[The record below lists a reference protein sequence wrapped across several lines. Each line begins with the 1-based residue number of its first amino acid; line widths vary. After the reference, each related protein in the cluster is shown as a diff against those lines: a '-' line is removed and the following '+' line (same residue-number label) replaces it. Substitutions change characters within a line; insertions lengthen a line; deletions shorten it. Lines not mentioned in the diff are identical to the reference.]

1 MIPPRALV
9 ASSLAVCLALGGWA
23 APARAGG
30 LIPTALTDAEVA
42 RLVRELATAPAG
54 GLWFVPFLVVAAVV
68 GALIGS
74 RASNAKASSD
84 LFGRSGALSP
94 AGPRPRSGRAGTGRL
109 VPAPRPAQP
118 SPSRRTAFSF
128 RISGF
133 TLSLKPA
140 SSKSFIQ
147 RSGVMSG

>member
-1 MIPPRALV
+1 M

-30 LIPTALTDAEVA
+30 LIPTERLAAAPASPHAADGEPAVGPSTAPAAPAGAPLPADLRAELGRALVAGGVAPAEAARRVDALTDAEVA
-42 RLVRELATAPAG
+42 RLVRELPTAPAG

-84 LFGRSGALSP
+84 LFGRSGPFA
-94 AGPRPRSGRAGTGRL
+94 A
-109 VPAPRPAQP
+109 AP
-118 SPSRRTAFSF
+118 
-128 RISGF
+128 
-133 TLSLKPA
+133 
-140 SSKSFIQ
+140 
-147 RSGVMSG
+147 